1 MYLPHLVI
9 LEAVHP
15 SSAFL
20 RTSKT
25 TSTQDL
31 GTHGMEAH
39 GHQLGV
45 EANDKQLHAYIYV
58 YVYIYISI

>member
-20 RTSKT
+20 RIPKT

-45 EANDKQLHAYIYV
+45 EANVHL
-58 YVYIYISI
+58 